1 MLTTICLADI
11 FVKTFNNH
19 IMKPSRRGQIVK
31 FLNSSSNQLH
41 VVLDF
46 FEKGEKSKVKICT
59 EKTGEISYVFV
70 RQLKVEFVKT
80 EMLDKYLKDEGRKFY
95 LKDANKTIY
104 IPNRAGQIVK
114 FHTLLEDE
122 SPNDIYLVLEF
133 MDDGDK
139 SRVLVK
145 SLNTGYSMPWT
156 RILKASYFE
165 VDNFQTENAEN
176 YAKNHNYGLL

>member
-1 MLTTICLADI
+1 
-11 FVKTFNNH
+11 
-19 IMKPSRRGQIVK
+19 MKPHRRGQVVK
-31 FLNSSSNQLH
+31 FLNSTSSQLY

-46 FEKGEKSKVKICT
+46 FEKGEKSKVKIYT
-59 EKTGEISYVFV
+59 EKTGKISYAFAC
-70 RQLKVEFVKT
+70 QLKVEVIRT
-80 EMLDKYLKDEGRKFY
+80 EMLDIHRNSEVWKFY
-95 LKDANKTIY
+95 LKDSNKDVY
-104 IPNRAGQIVK
+104 IPNRAGKIVK

-122 SPNDIYLVLEF
+122 SPDDIYLVLEF
-133 MDDGDK
+133 MDDGEK

-165 VDNFQTENAEN
+165 VDMIHTKEADN

>member
-1 MLTTICLADI
+1 
-11 FVKTFNNH
+11 
-19 IMKPSRRGQIVK
+19 MKPTRRGQVVK
-31 FLNSSSNQLH
+31 FLNSTSSQLY

-46 FEKGEKSKVKICT
+46 LEKGEKSKVKIYT
-59 EKTGEISYVFV
+59 KKTGKISYAFAS
-70 RQLKVEFVKT
+70 QLKVEVIRT
-80 EMLDKYLKDEGRKFY
+80 EMLDIHRNSEGRKFY
-95 LKDANKTIY
+95 LKDSNKDVY

-122 SPNDIYLVLEF
+122 SPDDIYLVLEF
-133 MDDGDK
+133 MDDGEK

-156 RILKASYFE
+156 RILKANYFE
-165 VDNFQTENAEN
+165 VDMIQTKEADN